1 MENLQPVLNINPNE
15 IPDGFTT
22 QASTGPGAAGG
33 ANNNNA
39 AALKKQQMEEQKQ
52 AILEQALSQEALAR
66 LGRIKL
72 VKPEKA
78 KAVEHQIVSLAVQGK
93 LPGKINESKLIEL
106 LERADHQQQSS
117 SGSGGKGGNGQAEKI
132 SIQRKKY
139 AFDEDSD
146 DDDNDDDLL

>member
-1 MENLQPVLNINPNE
+1 MDNLEAVTQLNPNE

-22 QASTGPGAAGG
+22 SSGSSPSAAGG
-33 ANNNNA
+33 GAGGNA
-39 AALKKQQMEEQKQ
+39 KQQQIDEQKQ

-72 VKPEKA
+72 VKPDKA
-78 KAVEHQIVSLAVQGK
+78 KAVENRIVSLAVQGK

-106 LERADHQQQSS
+106 LDGV
-117 SGSGGKGGNGQAEKI
+117 SGAAAAGGGDKI
-132 SIQRKKY
+132 NIQRKKY

>member
-1 MENLQPVLNINPNE
+1 MTQLNPNE

-22 QASTGPGAAGG
+22 SSAQNPGGAAG
-33 ANNNNA
+33 NNA
-39 AALKKQQMEEQKQ
+39 AVLKKQQMEEQKQ

-72 VKPEKA
+72 VKAEKA
-78 KAVEHQIVSLAVQGK
+78 MAVENHIVSLAIQGK
-93 LPGKINESKLIEL
+93 LPGKINEPKLIEL
-106 LERADHQQQSS
+106 LEKGSRAAAEEN
-117 SGSGGKGGNGQAEKI
+117 GGAGPNERI